1 MTTNLI
7 PNPSYETDLNHWLPL
22 GAGNIT
28 GALSTIWA
36 KVGAQSVLLTASAD
50 EAGAVQPL
58 RSDLLPCDPNAP
70 FSVGVWLA
78 GYDQQPPP
86 TLALVVQA
94 FDAGGGF
101 LASVVTTSVALPGDG
116 SPIRVKAEGVVWPS
130 NTAQYRVVV
139 YHAPS
144 APLWPAGAGVYVDAW
159 QAVEASTLPDY
170 FDGDTPDDDTYHYAW
185 TGTPHNSTST
195 KSLWLKGAVH
205 LDRATLTEVVE
216 DPNTEARYVVAGTSG
231 SVGGGNGKVDALT
244 LDGEFRSYGNGFTR
258 LITGSGSTR
267 TQTLALR
274 ALTPDQIEVVKA
286 LVGHKVL
293 YRDTYGRRIFGGFL
307 GWSITNIAF
316 SGGLADVGL
325 VIQTVSHDEE
335 V

>member
-7 PNPSYETDLNHWLPL
+7 PNPSFEVDMTGWGGPARVAAADAKSGGFVAQAVVPAQPSTAPYANTNASRVAVDPAKAYSAGIWVRRVNADGPDRVRLLCPSYAADGSFL
-22 GAGNIT
+22 G
-28 GALSTIWA
+28 
-36 KVGAQSVLLTASAD
+36 SVPIDAD
-50 EAGAVQPL
+50 QPL
-58 RSDLLPCDPNAP
+58 A
-70 FSVGVWLA
+70 VGEWTLLA
-78 GYDQQPPP
+78 GQGITDW
-86 TLALVVQA
+86 
-94 FDAGGGF
+94 F
-101 LASVVTTSVALPGDG
+101 PGT
-116 SPIRVKAEGVVWPS
+116 AEVWPIGVYPVS
-130 NTAQYRVVV
+130 NTV
-139 YHAPS
+139 
-144 APLWPAGAGVYVDAW
+144 
-159 QAVEASTLPDY
+159 AVEGGLLQIDAAMFVEGDMLPEY

-195 KSLWLKGAVH
+195 KSLLLKGAVH
-205 LDRATLTEVVE
+205 LDRTTLTEVVE